1 MDAVNNPGQLASKT
15 TFKELYQPF
24 RNKKN
29 RLVPGVKEPHTGIE
43 IDPLRMSGTPT
54 IAGTRVPFDLITRLA
69 TDMSP
74 EEIIEEYPHLD
85 VDDVK
90 HALSFEQAIGAHAS

>member
-54 IAGTRVPFDLITRLA
+54 LDSSERKKNARLVVRQEC
-69 TDMSP
+69 TGLRSHPMP
-74 EEIIEEYPHLD
+74 EPIPH
-85 VDDVK
+85 
-90 HALSFEQAIGAHAS
+90 

>member
-43 IDPLRMSGTPT
+43 IDPQRMSETPT
-54 IAGTRVPFDLITRLA
+54 IAGTRVPFDLVTRLA

-90 HALSFEQAIGAHAS
+90 HALSFEQAIEAHAS

>member
-15 TFKELYQPF
+15 IFKELYQPF

-54 IAGTRVPFDLITRLA
+54 IAGTRVPFDLVTRLA

-90 HALSFEQAIGAHAS
+90 HALSFEQAIEAHAS

>member
-43 IDPLRMSGTPT
+43 IAPLRM
-54 IAGTRVPFDLITRLA
+54 
-69 TDMSP
+69 
-74 EEIIEEYPHLD
+74 
-85 VDDVK
+85 
-90 HALSFEQAIGAHAS
+90 